1 MSKTACEQNIIDDK
15 HEILCTC
22 IKAILATWSK
32 RKTIP

>member
-22 IKAILATWSK
+22 IKAILAT
-32 RKTIP
+32 